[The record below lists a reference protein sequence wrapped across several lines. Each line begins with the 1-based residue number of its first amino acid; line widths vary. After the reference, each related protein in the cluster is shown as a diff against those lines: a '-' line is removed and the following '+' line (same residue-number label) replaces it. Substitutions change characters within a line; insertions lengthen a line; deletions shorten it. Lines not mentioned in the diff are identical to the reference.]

1 VGRAFSVSDT
11 IRYDEEPARRIQALG
26 ETPEMRAQRQRV
38 IELLD
43 PQPGWRV
50 LDVGCGPG
58 QLAREL
64 AAAVGPSG
72 HVCGAD
78 VSEHMLALAGENEV
92 ELVHLSGTR
101 LPFADEAF
109 DAAVATQVY
118 EFVERLTEALA
129 ELHRVL
135 RPGGRALILDTDWD
149 SLVWHSSDPE
159 RMDRVLAGWRRR
171 VVDPR
176 LPRTLARQLRE
187 AGFSISSCET
197 LTILDVHGE
206 PCSYSAHQIEHLG
219 ASAAG
224 VNAAVIK
231 AWAADLRDLASSGD
245 YFFSLNRYLF
255 LAVKALHERSNDH
268 D

>member
-1 VGRAFSVSDT
+1 MGPAVSMSNT
-11 IRYDEEPARRIQALG
+11 IRYDEQPARRIQALS
-26 ETPEMRAQRQRV
+26 ETPEMQAQRQRV
-38 IELLD
+38 VELLD

-50 LDVGCGPG
+50 LDVGCGTG
-58 QLAREL
+58 HLAREL
-64 AAAVGPSG
+64 AATIGSSG

-78 VSEHMLALAGENEV
+78 VSEHMLALASGSDV
-92 ELVHLSGTR
+92 ELVHVNGTQ
-101 LPFADEAF
+101 LPFDDEAF

-118 EFVERLTEALA
+118 EFVEGLTDALA

-159 RMDRVLAGWRRR
+159 RMDRVLEGWRRR

-176 LPRTLARQLRE
+176 LPRTLARHLRE
-187 AGFSISSCET
+187 AGFSIARRET
-197 LTILDVHGE
+197 LTIFDADGD
-206 PCSYSAHQIEHLG
+206 PGSYSAHQIEHLG

-224 VNAAVIK
+224 VPAAEIK
-231 AWAADLRDLASSGD
+231 AWAADLRDLARTGD

-255 LAVKALHERSNDH
+255 LAARGG
-268 D
+268 